1 MQRVKHYQ
9 ASLRMPKDKY
19 IDKES
24 PSSNFQPTREETV
37 PITIDNIHDIN
48 NTFWEEQ
55 SVSLHKCYKQG
66 TAYANN
72 SNKKSSV
79 DLLQDLFKLLKTQ
92 YKDNSDRVNTVE
104 LAFTNLHNNLQIIS
118 NLCNEGV
125 DKHCILAIIKGYTL
139 GCLKNYE
146 K

>member
-1 MQRVKHYQ
+1 MPTDKH
-9 ASLRMPKDKY
+9 
-19 IDKES
+19 IDKIS
-24 PSSNFQPTREETV
+24 SSSNFPPSRDESV
-37 PITIDNIHDIN
+37 PATIDDIQSIN

-66 TAYANN
+66 SAYANN
-72 SNKKSSV
+72 SNKKTSI

-104 LAFTNLHNNLQIIS
+104 LAFINIHNNLQIIS
-118 NLCNEGV
+118 NLSNEGV
-125 DKHCILAIIKGYTL
+125 DKGCILAIIKGYTL